1 MVIKKLILCCLILIS
16 HIVFS
21 STMRDTIVNYKNEYT
36 LKSTQFSSNGNWAI
50 IASKNKNKTDSIY
63 LINTKTKLQSPLIKL
78 AKHEFIKNY
87 LFTFKNSTLNIK
99 NLNTLENSIIS
110 DVNKYNLLDVSSQLV
125 YLSKNKTLT
134 LVKIKQ
140 SKNILQSINT
150 ISGVDNYFLNT
161 EKNQLLLLKNNALYL
176 YDLDN
181 LRVDKIID
189 LDDEIQEVKWQVEAD
204 TCLVVTKKQEA
215 IYINTKSLQATPI
228 KLPQS
233 EAKVVLFQTVLPY
246 NGDALFIRV
255 IEQKSVNSFATYLD
269 IWNGNDQ
276 YLNKKGFDESVQN
289 SYKEVYLYNHSTK
302 ALQLISFKENKDF
315 LYINSPTKLLL
326 YETAQTNNYS
336 TYKPNIKLSIFDIN
350 TQQTKELDQSISWP
364 SNHLSFSPK
373 GTHIVYKKNTTWK
386 LYDIEK
392 DRTILL
398 DTFSESAQIYWSKN
412 NEMLYV
418 INHGNIWLYNI
429 ETQNVSNLTNFKTKN
444 EISILN
450 ATGYVNMPLQDISPI
465 IIKQNEPVVFIQKD
479 KNTNSSNL
487 YLLTKNKLS
496 IIHSNT
502 SNKITD
508 VQASNDYKRFMFTQE
523 NFNLPTTVFISNLFK
538 IDTLL
543 QNKTPKNLYN
553 WKQQK
558 IIAYKDKNGT
568 PLKGILY
575 YPKEFQ
581 KDRKYPMITSVYQE
595 QSFLH
600 NYYTPPSDTESKGYN
615 TTSMGLKNYFVFLP
629 DTHISEED
637 GPGVSAVDCVTRAIK
652 AVSAIEPA
660 IDTENLGIIGNSYG
674 GYLVNFII
682 TQTNLFKTAISG
694 VAVSDIIWDYNSYN
708 YNFPNPSYWKYENG
722 QYGIKNSL
730 KDVREIYLKNN
741 PILFADQVNTPLLSY
756 TGYLDENVPWE
767 NTRHFYIALKRYN
780 KKQIALFYKKDGH
793 AILGKESALDIN
805 KRVLDWFDYFLK
817 DNKDHTWINQGL
829 N

>member
-1 MVIKKLILCCLILIS
+1 MVIKKLILFYLILIS
-16 HIVFS
+16 HSVFS
-21 STMRDTIVNYKNEYT
+21 NTMRDTLVDHINEYT
-36 LKSTQFSSNGNWAI
+36 LKSTKLSSNGNWAI
-50 IASKNKNKTDSIY
+50 ITEKNKNKLDSIY
-63 LINTKTKLQSPLIKL
+63 LVNTKTKVQSPLIKF
-78 AKHEFIKNY
+78 AKHEFIKNH
-87 LFTFKNSTLNIK
+87 LITFKNSTLKIK
-99 NLNTLENSIIS
+99 NLNTLENGIIT
-110 DVNKYNLLDVSSQLV
+110 DVNKYTLLDDSNQLV
-125 YLSKNKTLT
+125 HLSKNKMLT

-140 SKNILQSINT
+140 QKNILQSID
-150 ISGVDNYFLNT
+150 SVSDVDNYFLNDD
-161 EKNQLLLLKNNALYL
+161 KNQFLLLKKGALYL
-176 YDLDN
+176 YRLDN
-181 LRVDKIID
+181 LRLDKIVDIE
-189 LDDEIQEVKWQVEAD
+189 DEIQDVKWQREAD
-204 TCLVVTKKQEA
+204 TCLVITKKQEA
-215 IYINTKSLQATPI
+215 IYINTKSHQVTPI
-228 KLPQS
+228 KLP
-233 EAKVVLFQTVLPY
+233 ENETKVVFFQTVLPY
-246 NGDALFIRV
+246 NGDVLFIRV
-255 IEQKSVNSFATYLD
+255 IEQKPVNSFATYLD

-315 LYINSPTKLLL
+315 FYINSPTKLLL
-326 YETAQTNNYS
+326 YETAQINNYS

-350 TQQTKELDQSISWP
+350 TQQIKELDQSISWP

-373 GTHIVYKKNTTWK
+373 GTHIVYKKNTNWK

-398 DTFSESAQIYWSKN
+398 DTFSESSQLYWSKN
-412 NEMLYV
+412 NEMLYA
-418 INHGNIWLYNI
+418 ISHGDIWLYNI
-429 ETQNVSNLTNFKTKN
+429 KTQNVSNLTNFKTKN

-450 ATGYVNMPLQDISPI
+450 TIGYDNMPLQDISPR
-465 IIKQNEPVVFIQKD
+465 IIKQNEPLVFIQKD

-487 YLLTKNKLS
+487 YLQTKNKLS

-508 VQASNDYKRFMFTQE
+508 VQASHDYKKFIFTQE
-523 NFNLPTTVFISNLFK
+523 NFNLPTTVFISNLLQV
-538 IDTLL
+538 DTLL

-581 KDRKYPMITSVYQE
+581 KNRKYPMITSVYEE
-595 QSFLH
+595 QSH
-600 NYYTPPSDTESKGYN
+600 RNNYYTIPSDTESTGYN
-615 TTSMGLKNYFVFLP
+615 ITSMQLKNYFVFLP

-637 GPGVSAVDCVTRAIK
+637 GPGISAVNCVTRAIK
-652 AVSAIEPA
+652 TVSAIEPA

-682 TQTNLFKTAISG
+682 TQTDLFKTAISG

-708 YNFPNPSYWKYENG
+708 YNFPKPSYWKYENG
-722 QYGIKNSL
+722 QYGIKKSL
-730 KDVREIYLKNN
+730 KDARELYLKNN

-805 KRVLDWFDYFLK
+805 KRILDWFDYFLK
-817 DNKDHTWINQGL
+817 DNKDYAWINQGL